1 MTPGDGATEEAAERA
16 VFGPARL
23 GPITLKNRIIKSAT
37 FEGASPRGVVSDEL
51 VAFHERVARGG
62 AAMTTVA
69 YLAVSPEG
77 RTDRHV
83 VVLGEG
89 SQEGLARLTSAVHA
103 AGALASAQIG
113 HAGPVANSKSN
124 GAPALS
130 PSRRFGASG
139 SLTRAVTADDIARIT
154 EDYRRGAAAAA
165 RAGFDAIEVHL
176 GHNYLLSS
184 FLSPKLNRRTD
195 GWGGPLEARAR
206 FPRQVVAAVRDGAGP
221 GVAVSAKLN
230 MTDGVPGG
238 FDLPES
244 IEVAQMLEADG
255 HLDALELTGG
265 SSLSNPMYL
274 FRGDAPRA
282 EFAKTLPQPMRLGFS
297 VVGKR
302 FLKEYPFEEGYF
314 RPEAHRFLEA
324 LELPVILLGGV
335 NRLDT
340 VESALAEGF
349 SFVAMARALLREP
362 DLVARWAAGARDPG
376 RCIQCNRCMP
386 SIYTGTTCVEAGPP
400 VA

>member
-1 MTPGDGATEEAAERA
+1 VTTVGGRPVPE
-16 VFGPARL
+16 VFGPAPL
-23 GPITLKNRIIKSAT
+23 GPLTLKNRIIKSAT
-37 FEGASPRGVVSDEL
+37 FEGASPRGEVTDAL

-77 RTDRHV
+77 RTDRHCV
-83 VVLGEG
+83 LLGEP
-89 SQEGLARLTSAVHA
+89 SLPGLQRLTATVHD

-124 GAPALS
+124 GSPALS

-139 SLTRAVTADDIARIT
+139 SLTRAATAADIARIT
-154 EDYRRGAAAAA
+154 EDYRRGAATAVE
-165 RAGFDAIEVHL
+165 AGFDAIEVHL

-184 FLSPKLNRRTD
+184 FLSPRLNKRSD
-195 GWGGPLEARAR
+195 AWGGSLDARAR

-221 GVAVSAKLN
+221 GVAVTAKLN
-230 MTDGVPGG
+230 MADGVPGG

-244 IEVAQMLEADG
+244 VEVATMLAADG

-274 FRGDAPRA
+274 FRGHAPRA
-282 EFAKTLPQPMRLGFS
+282 EFAATLPQPLRLGFK
-297 VVGKR
+297 VVGSR

-314 RPEAHRFLEA
+314 RPEAHRFLETVD
-324 LELPVILLGGV
+324 LPLILLGGI

-340 VESALAEGF
+340 VESALAEGYA
-349 SFVAMARALLREP
+349 FVAMARALLREP
-362 DLVARWAAGARDPG
+362 DLVARWERGQRDDG
-376 RCIQCNRCMP
+376 RCIHCNQCMP
-386 SIYTGTTCVEAGPP
+386 SIYSGTTCVEAGTPD
-400 VA
+400 